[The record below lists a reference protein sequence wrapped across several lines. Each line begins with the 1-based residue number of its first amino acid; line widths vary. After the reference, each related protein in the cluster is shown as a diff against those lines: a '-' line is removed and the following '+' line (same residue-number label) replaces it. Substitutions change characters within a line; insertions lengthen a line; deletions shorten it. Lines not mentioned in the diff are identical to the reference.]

1 MALIYALWKK
11 RRFSERDEK
20 RFGLNEKKVR
30 QTPFSFRS
38 VHDLSTYIERMPQ
51 YYICQHSISTHKQ
64 RRRRSSSYKA
74 IKNTRFRASR
84 QLPSS

>member
-38 VHDLSTYIERMPQ
+38 VHDLTYIERMPQ
-51 YYICQHSISTHKQ
+51 YYYICQHSITHKQ